1 MGWIIIR
8 NWQRYQHRD
17 ARCARVLPWIK
28 EYTEQLH
35 DDDYRGLTM
44 AERGL
49 LGGIRQLFA
58 ASDGRLTANTR
69 DLTRALN
76 AHVYGRQLKRL
87 CDAGFIEI
95 VDSKPARMSASAPAG
110 KGASLEER
118 REDIASSV
126 TGSINGPVPV
136 PVPSEL
142 ATKDEEIDFA
152 PPADVAPSGSGAGA
166 GDLETLDY
174 AASLSALAREE
185 EA

>member
-1 MGWIIIR
+1 MSWIVIR
-8 NWQRYQHRD
+8 NWQIYQHRD
-17 ARCARVLPWIK
+17 TLRSKERGTAPWIK
-28 EYTEQLH
+28 DYVSQLH
-35 DDDYRGLTM
+35 DDDYLQLTL
-44 AERGL
+44 AQRGL
-49 LGGIRQLFA
+49 LHGLRQEYAQSAGRCPADVRQL
-58 ASDGRLTANTR
+58 SRRLQGKVEQR
-69 DLTRALN
+69 QLN
-76 AHVYGRQLKRL
+76 ALIH
-87 CDAGFIEI
+87 AGFITI
-95 VDSKPARMSASAPAG
+95 SASKPPAIRQQP
-110 KGASLEER
+110 ASLEEK

-152 PPADVAPSGSGAGA
+152 PPAGAAPSGSGAGA